1 MLCTVV
7 PTEMLADAKV
17 INMPTS
23 NSSSSPEDIL
33 QNLLEQAE
41 KKWGVDRAREI
52 KATLENAS
60 EQLSEVSNNLPDKET
75 EPGFYQ

>member
-1 MLCTVV
+1 MLCTVF

-52 KATLENAS
+52 KSTLENAS

>member
-1 MLCTVV
+1 MLCTVF
-7 PTEMLADAKV
+7 PTEMLTDAKV

-52 KATLENAS
+52 KVTLENAS

>member
-1 MLCTVV
+1 MVL
-7 PTEMLADAKV
+7 PTEIAAETRM

-23 NSSSSPEDIL
+23 NSNSSPEDIL

-41 KKWGVDRAREI
+41 KKWGVDRALEI
-52 KATLENAS
+52 KATLETAS
-60 EQLSEVSNNLPDKET
+60 KQLSEVSNNLPDKET